1 MPLQRKVPFYFEIM
15 AAKSAKVKL
24 CAKKLH
30 NAWNS
35 ANSDYGVFVPLQRK
49 VPFYFE
55 IMAAKSA
62 KVKLCVIQ
70 MISVVFL
77 YFDMAQSAAP

>member
-1 MPLQRKVPFYFEIM
+1 M
-15 AAKSAKVKL
+15 
-24 CAKKLH
+24 
-30 NAWNS
+30 
-35 ANSDYGVFVPLQRK
+35 PLQRK

-70 MISVVFL
+70 LISVVFL

>member
-1 MPLQRKVPFYFEIM
+1 MLSSVPQ
-15 AAKSAKVKL
+15 
-24 CAKKLH
+24 KLH

-70 MISVVFL
+70 LISVVFL